1 MAQTPRSI
9 VTSHH
14 QQKPDHNS
22 DSHLGHLNLGEI
34 MRTKTS
40 RHARVF
46 ILTCVLLVDF
56 APKASGSPLGEKLEG
71 WRSSVVRDGY
81 TYTYPQAVDNSKQ
94 LRTNK
99 NKHLW
104 ITHAKQLVTII
115 WGKKEI
121 KAFTQIIYR
130 ESRWIPNQT
139 NPTTGAYGLGQLIGS
154 KKYTHN
160 MPYKQINA
168 AAKYIAHRYGTPSK
182 ALAHHYKHGW
192 Y

>member
-1 MAQTPRSI
+1 
-9 VTSHH
+9 
-14 QQKPDHNS
+14 
-22 DSHLGHLNLGEI
+22 
-34 MRTKTS
+34 MRL
-40 RHARVF
+40 ARVF
-46 ILTCVLLVDF
+46 MLTCIIMLDSAQL
-56 APKASGSPLGEKLEG
+56 ALGSPVGLELEKGRLVVVGEPTIK
-71 WRSSVVRDGY
+71 R
-81 TYTYPQAVDNSKQ
+81 YPQAVDNSHQ
-94 LRTNK
+94 YRSNK

-182 ALAHHYKHGW
+182 ALQHHYKHGW